1 MSTPQ
6 QREEQQRVDLPYV
19 FGGHAPPPPKLVE
32 VEGKLE
38 GKRTDKNDE
47 LAQCHS
53 TFLRHVLALTR
64 NVHPCSAGR
73 QTIAFLK
80 EEGVQDVLLHNF
92 AGRQSV
98 TLEGVQA
105 GYYFS
110 FPPAVTRHDQVIKL
124 IKQIPLENICLK
136 TDPPSLAPNKEVFSN
151 LCDSMILYICKSH
164 RDLTRWRNNL
174 CAAKDNCL
182 KESLENAW
190 SAFPTQELQQGQ
202 SLLVSVKERNEPE
215 KIRIVSQPIAV
226 VKGISLERVCEV
238 TKNAPKLLPK
248 VNQPLSE

>member
-1 MSTPQ
+1 MNEAGVRSSVPVT
-6 QREEQQRVDLPYV
+6 EQENAFERVTGL
-19 FGGHAPPPPKLVE
+19 AE
-32 VEGKLE
+32 
-38 GKRTDKNDE
+38 RTWNLSSRSSRNTQISWWP
-47 LAQCHS
+47 LA
-53 TFLRHVLALTR
+53 RHVFALSR

-110 FPPAVTRHDQVIKL
+110 FPPAVTRHDQL
-124 IKQIPLENICLK
+124 IKQIPLQNVCLK

-151 LCDSMILYICKSH
+151 LHDSMILYICKSP

-174 CAAKDNCL
+174 CAAKDNCS

-190 SAFPTQELQQGQ
+190 SAFPTQEFQQGQ
-202 SLLVSVKERNEPE
+202 SLLVS
-215 KIRIVSQPIAV
+215 
-226 VKGISLERVCEV
+226 G
-238 TKNAPKLLPK
+238 
-248 VNQPLSE
+248 